1 MLRFTDDMLRLN
13 TGLLE
18 ADGIDYIEGLLERL
32 LRHPS
37 KQEAQHLG
45 KLIIDTSFSLRQMQ
59 RCLAQ
64 VPTTGWFR
72 KRRHLEQAH
81 SQSLWKKGFLAQL
94 SHAQLKQIYATAPIT
109 GHVHRGVH
117 IRHPCDYQL

>member
-1 MLRFTDDMLRLN
+1 VLRFTDDMLRLN

-45 KLIIDTSFSLRQMQ
+45 KLIIDTSFSSRQKQ
-59 RCLAQ
+59 RGLAQ
-64 VPTTGWFR
+64 VPKAGWL
-72 KRRHLEQAH
+72 RRRRDLQQAY
-81 SQSLWKKGFLAQL
+81 SESLWKKGFLAQL
-94 SHAQLKQIYATAPIT
+94 NHAQLKQIYKKTP
-109 GHVHRGVH
+109 
-117 IRHPCDYQL
+117 